1 MGVVSASS
9 ITGVRRASIAV
20 LGAFALA
27 TAPLTASAAPTWGPL
42 APPNPFLGPDGTS
55 TMHGDAG
62 SSDATPLAGPGTGDV
77 SIAQYPLASACPTL
91 LQGSDGL
98 VVALCTTMIGQNP
111 TVHLLDPAA
120 PTVPVG
126 GTLAQLQLTK
136 GSLLGGVYAYLD
148 SDDRLVVVDGT
159 RHLLRIGHSQTNGKW
174 ELTVDSS
181 IDLSSAIPDG
191 DNVTGLSPDWDGRV
205 WFATGGGI
213 VGTVDSAG
221 VARTVTLPA
230 GEQVQNSISTS
241 QLGTSV
247 ASTHATYQLS
257 ADGAGQPHIDWRQPY
272 DRGSAR
278 KPGQL
283 SWGTGSTPTY
293 FGPVTG
299 SEYVTIVD
307 SADGQV
313 NLLVYRTADGS
324 QVCKEPVIPAADG
337 AGGSAGVGSG
347 SNTGSAGSLS
357 GSVGGSVGS
366 GSGSENS
373 PIAVGRSVFVA
384 STYGY
389 PYPTVP
395 AGAGD
400 AVPAS
405 AAFHGGMTRVDV
417 DADGEGCATV
427 WQNGVRSSAVPQLS
441 TVDGN
446 IYTMVRQGLGDTAA
460 TTPLD
465 SFAFAVIDPETGAVK
480 TTKTATG
487 TLLGDTLQMAA
498 LITTDGRY
506 LQGTI
511 SGIAAVGPAGSG
523 SGGST
528 GS

>member
-1 MGVVSASS
+1 MARVTTSLISGF
-9 ITGVRRASIAV
+9 RRTSLAAC
-20 LGAFALA
+20 GALA
-27 TAPLTASAAPTWGPL
+27 LALAPMTASAAPTWGPL
-42 APPNPFLGPDGTS
+42 APANPHLGPDGTS

-62 SSDATPLAGPGTGDV
+62 SSDATALAGPGTGAV

-111 TVHLLDPAA
+111 TVHLLDPNAS
-120 PTVPVG
+120 TFPVG
-126 GTLAQLQLTK
+126 GTLTQLELTK

-148 SDDRLVVVDGT
+148 PDNRLVVVDGT
-159 RHLLRIGHSQTNGKW
+159 RHLLRIGHARVGGAWKLSI
-174 ELTVDSS
+174 DSS
-181 IDLSSAIPDG
+181 VDLTSAIPDD
-191 DNVTGLSPDWDGRV
+191 DNVTGLAPDWDGNV

-213 VGTVDSAG
+213 VGTVDASG
-221 VARTVTLPA
+221 TARTIDLPS

-241 QLGTSV
+241 VDGTAV
-247 ASTHATYQLS
+247 ATTHATYQLS
-257 ADGAGQPHIDWRQPY
+257 AGPNAEPHIDWRQPY

-307 SADGQV
+307 NADGQV
-313 NLLVYRTADGS
+313 NLLVYRSATG
-324 QVCKEPVIPAADG
+324 QEVCKEPVLPPGD
-337 AGGSAGVGSG
+337 GGSVSGSG
-347 SNTGSAGSLS
+347 ASAGGSLS
-357 GSVGGSVGS
+357 GSTGS

-373 PIAVGRSVFVA
+373 PIGVGRSVFVA

-405 AAFHGGMTRVDV
+405 APFRGGMTRVDV
-417 DADGEGCATV
+417 DAEGQGCTTV
-427 WQNGVRSSAVPQLS
+427 WQNQVRSSAVPHLS
-441 TVDGN
+441 ITDGN
-446 IYTMVRQGLGDTAA
+446 IYTMIREGLDV

-465 SFAFAVIDPETGAVK
+465 GFAYAVIDPETGALK
-480 TTKTATG
+480 TTKTVTG
-487 TLLGDTLQMAA
+487 TLLGDTLQMSA
-498 LITTDGRY
+498 LITHDGRY
-506 LQGTI
+506 MQGTI
-511 SGIAAVGPAGSG
+511 SGIVSVEPGGAG
-523 SGGST
+523 SGGSA
-528 GS
+528 GSSSGS

>member
-1 MGVVSASS
+1 MSLVTATLMIGL
-9 ITGVRRASIAV
+9 RRTSIAAC
-20 LGAFALA
+20 GALA
-27 TAPLTASAAPTWGPL
+27 LALSPLTADAATGWGPL
-42 APPNPFLGPDGTS
+42 APANPYLGPDGTS

-62 SSDATPLAGPGTGDV
+62 SSDATRLAGPGTGAV

-120 PTVPVG
+120 STFPVG

-148 SDDRLVVVDGT
+148 SDDRLVVVDGS
-159 RHLLRIGHSQTNGKW
+159 RHLLRIGHAQVDGKW
-174 ELTVDSS
+174 TLSIDSS
-181 IDLSSAIPDG
+181 TDLTSDIPDG
-191 DNVTGLSPDWDGRV
+191 DNVTGLAPDWAGNV

-213 VGTVDSAG
+213 VGTVDG
-221 VARTVTLPA
+221 DGDARTVPLPT

-241 QLGTSV
+241 EGGTAV
-247 ASTHATYQLS
+247 ATTHATYQLS
-257 ADGAGQPHIDWRQPY
+257 AGPDAQPQIDWRQEY

-299 SEYVTIVD
+299 SEYLTIVD
-307 SADGQV
+307 NADGQV
-313 NLLVYRTADGS
+313 NLLVYRSATGEE
-324 QVCKEPVIPAADG
+324 VCKEPVLPPGTD
-337 AGGSAGVGSG
+337 GGSLSG
-347 SNTGSAGSLS
+347 STGSADGSGGSLS

-395 AGAGD
+395 AGAGE

-405 AAFHGGMTRVDV
+405 APFRGGMTRVDV
-417 DADGEGCATV
+417 DGDGEGCTTV
-427 WQNGVRSSAVPQLS
+427 WQNQVRSSAVPHLS
-441 TVDGN
+441 TADGN
-446 IYTMVRQGLGDTAA
+446 IYTMVREGLDT

-465 SFAFAVIDPETGAVK
+465 GFAFAVLDPETGAVK
-480 TTKTATG
+480 TTRTVTG
-487 TLLGDTLQMAA
+487 TLLGDTLQMSA
-498 LITTDGRY
+498 LITDDGRY
-506 LQGTI
+506 MQGTI
-511 SGIAAVGPAGSG
+511 SGIVSVDPGTGG
-523 SGGST
+523 SGGSS

>member
-1 MGVVSASS
+1 M
-9 ITGVRRASIAV
+9 TGVTDSLMTGLRRTSVAAC
-20 LGAFALA
+20 GALA
-27 TAPLTASAAPTWGPL
+27 LALAPLTADAAPVWGPL
-42 APPNPFLGPDGTS
+42 ASPNPHLGPDGTS

-62 SSDATPLAGPGTGDV
+62 SSDATRLAGPGTGDV

-111 TVHLLDPAA
+111 TVHLIDPEA
-120 PTVPVG
+120 PTFPVG
-126 GTLAQLQLTK
+126 GSLAQLQLTK

-159 RHLLRIGHSQTNGKW
+159 LHLLRIGHEQVNGTW
-174 ELTVDSS
+174 QLAVDTSVDLTT
-181 IDLSSAIPDG
+181 AIPDG
-191 DNVTGLSPDWDGRV
+191 DNVTGLAPDWAGNV

-213 VGTVDSAG
+213 VGTVDAQG
-221 VARTVTLPA
+221 AARTIALPD

-241 QLGTSV
+241 EYGTAV
-247 ASTHATYQLS
+247 ATTHATYQLS
-257 ADGAGQPHIDWRQPY
+257 AGPDAQPAIDWRREY

-299 SEYVTIVD
+299 SEYLTIVD
-307 SADGQV
+307 NADGQV
-313 NLLVYRTADGS
+313 NLLVYRSASGEE
-324 QVCKEPVIPAADG
+324 VCKEPVLPPGD
-337 AGGSAGVGSG
+337 GGSLSG
-347 SNTGSAGSLS
+347 SSDSSGGWDGSLS
-357 GSVGGSVGS
+357 GSVSGSVGS

-373 PIAVGRSVFVA
+373 PIGVGNSVFVA

-395 AGAGD
+395 AGAGE

-405 AAFHGGMTRVDV
+405 APFRGGMTRVDV
-417 DADGEGCATV
+417 DADGNGCETK
-427 WQNGVRSSAVPQLS
+427 WQNQVRSSAVPHLS
-441 TVDGN
+441 IADGN
-446 IYTMVRQGLGDTAA
+446 IYTMVRQGLDT

-465 SFAFAVIDPETGAVK
+465 GFAYAVLDPETGAVK
-480 TTKTATG
+480 TTRTVTG
-487 TLLGDTLQMAA
+487 TLLGDTLQMSA
-498 LITTDGRY
+498 LITDDGRY
-506 LQGTI
+506 MQGTI
-511 SGIAAVGPAGSG
+511 SGIVSIAPGAGG

-528 GS
+528 GSSGS

>member
-1 MGVVSASS
+1 M
-9 ITGVRRASIAV
+9 TGVTHSLMIGLRRTSIAAC
-20 LGAFALA
+20 GALA
-27 TAPLTASAAPTWGPL
+27 LAIAPLTADAAPLWGPL
-42 APPNPFLGPDGTS
+42 APANPYLGPDGTS

-62 SSDATPLAGPGTGDV
+62 SSDATALAGPGTGDV

-91 LQGSDGL
+91 LQGSDRL

-120 PTVPVG
+120 STFPVG

-148 SDDRLVVVDGT
+148 SDDRLVVVDGS
-159 RHLLRIGHSQTNGKW
+159 RHLLRIGHTQVGGKW
-174 ELTVDSS
+174 QLAVDTSVDLT
-181 IDLSSAIPDG
+181 SAIPDD
-191 DNVTGLSPDWDGRV
+191 DNVTGLAPDWAGNV

-221 VARTVTLPA
+221 VARTISLPE

-241 QLGTSV
+241 EGGTAV
-247 ASTHATYQLS
+247 ATTHATYQLT
-257 ADGAGQPHIDWRQPY
+257 AGPDAQPVVEWRQAY

-299 SEYVTIVD
+299 SEYLTIVD
-307 SADGQV
+307 NADGQV
-313 NLLVYRTADGS
+313 NLLVYRSADGVE
-324 QVCKEPVIPAADG
+324 VCKEPVLPPAEDNG
-337 AGGSAGVGSG
+337 SLSGSGGSTGGSG
-347 SNTGSAGSLS
+347 GSLS
-357 GSVGGSVGS
+357 GSVGGSTGS

-373 PIAVGRSVFVA
+373 PIGIGRSVFVA

-395 AGAGD
+395 AGAGE

-405 AAFHGGMTRVDV
+405 APFRGGMTRVDV
-417 DADGEGCATV
+417 DEDGLGCETK
-427 WQNGVRSSAVPQLS
+427 WQNQVRSSAVPHLS
-441 TVDGN
+441 TADGN
-446 IYTMVRQGLGDTAA
+446 IYTMVRQGLDT

-465 SFAFAVIDPETGAVK
+465 GFAYAVLDPETGEVK
-480 TTKTATG
+480 TTKTVTG
-487 TLLGDTLQMAA
+487 TLLGDTLQMSA
-498 LITTDGRY
+498 LITEDGRY
-506 LQGTI
+506 MQGTI
-511 SGIAAVGPAGSG
+511 SGIVSVDPG
-523 SGGST
+523 SGGSS
-528 GS
+528 GSAGSSGS

>member
-1 MGVVSASS
+1 MSIVTASFMN
-9 ITGVRRASIAV
+9 GFRRTSLAAC
-20 LGAFALA
+20 GALA
-27 TAPLTASAAPTWGPL
+27 LVLAPMTASAAPAWGPL
-42 APPNPFLGPDGTS
+42 APPNPHLGPDGTS

-62 SSDATPLAGPGTGDV
+62 SSDATALAGPGTGDV

-111 TVHLLDPAA
+111 TVHLLDPTASTA
-120 PTVPVG
+120 
-126 GTLAQLQLTK
+126 TLAQLQLTK

-148 SDDRLVVVDGT
+148 SADRLVVVDGT
-159 RHLLRIGHSQTNGKW
+159 RHLLRIGHSRVNGAW
-174 ELTVDSS
+174 ALTVDSS
-181 IDLSSAIPDG
+181 VDLTSAIPDG
-191 DNVTGLSPDWDGRV
+191 DNVTGLAPDWSGNV

-213 VGTVDSAG
+213 VGTVDAAG
-221 VARTVTLPA
+221 TARTVALPA

-241 QLGTSV
+241 VDGTSV

-257 ADGAGQPHIDWRQPY
+257 AGPDAQPHIVWRQPY

-293 FGPVTG
+293 FGPSTG

-307 SADGQV
+307 NADGQV
-313 NLLVYRTADGS
+313 NLLVYRSATGEE
-324 QVCKEPVIPAADG
+324 VCKEPVLPPGDG
-337 AGGSAGVGSG
+337 GGSLGSTGSAGGSG
-347 SNTGSAGSLS
+347 GSLS
-357 GSVGGSVGS
+357 GSVSGSTGS

-373 PIAVGRSVFVA
+373 PIGIGRSVFVA

-405 AAFHGGMTRVDV
+405 APFRGGMTRVDV
-417 DADGEGCATV
+417 DADGQGCTTV
-427 WQNGVRSSAVPQLS
+427 WQNQVRSSAVPHLS
-441 TVDGN
+441 TADGN
-446 IYTMVRQGLGDTAA
+446 IYTMVRQGLDT

-465 SFAFAVIDPETGAVK
+465 GFAYAVIDPDTGAVK
-480 TTKTATG
+480 TTKTITG
-487 TLLGDTLQMAA
+487 TLLGDTLQMSA
-498 LITTDGRY
+498 LITHDGRY
-506 LQGTI
+506 MQGTI
-511 SGIAAVGPAGSG
+511 SGIVSVNPG
-523 SGGST
+523 SGGSS
-528 GS
+528 GSSGS